1 MAKGG
6 STRLKEQNRLQLWLV
21 IVANAVVFLGAA
33 QWAKIEL
40 SGFRAAVEDAAKFL
54 PAGLAVIVATVA
66 NGLLSSA
73 MKDRLVFLRWK
84 QALPGHRAFSVHAAS
99 DPRIDPARLKKARG
113 NKLPADPEAENRLWY
128 RFYLEVQ
135 DVPAVV
141 QVHRDYLLLRDY
153 AGLAALFLVGM
164 GIADFFVV
172 ASPKALGMHVAILLL
187 QFLVVRHAAMTYG
200 IRLVCTVLAQK
211 AGKAG
216 RQTPTSGASATSRG

>member
-128 RFYLEVQ
+128 RCTATTCSCATMPGWPPSFWWGWGSLTSSWWRARK
-135 DVPAVV
+135 PWACT
-141 QVHRDYLLLRDY
+141 
-153 AGLAALFLVGM
+153 
-164 GIADFFVV
+164 
-172 ASPKALGMHVAILLL
+172 SPS
-187 QFLVVRHAAMTYG
+187 
-200 IRLVCTVLAQK
+200 C
-211 AGKAG
+211 
-216 RQTPTSGASATSRG
+216 SSNS